1 MKVSAPLAIWLRRG
15 LAGWLLAGLAAAAGA
30 APAWIE
36 SNALVSTLDNNWTY
50 ASNAA
55 TRTATVSYHD
65 QVATNAGVTNAHLGM
80 YLGWAWSY
88 ESSGAATSLPWS
100 NADQAFVGGGVKLSI
115 GGATGNLKLADVGND
130 SWIGNPWTPGGTA
143 AGIATQADWIVPLFD
158 FGQIAAG
165 ASVLYDITLNF
176 SFDTQAA
183 FDDWDRGGSFYLG
196 GQGVATPLPEPAS
209 LALVLLALLVLPAS
223 GFSFKPRSR

>member
-143 AGIATQADWIVPLFD
+143 AGIATQA
-158 FGQIAAG
+158 
-165 ASVLYDITLNF
+165 
-176 SFDTQAA
+176 A